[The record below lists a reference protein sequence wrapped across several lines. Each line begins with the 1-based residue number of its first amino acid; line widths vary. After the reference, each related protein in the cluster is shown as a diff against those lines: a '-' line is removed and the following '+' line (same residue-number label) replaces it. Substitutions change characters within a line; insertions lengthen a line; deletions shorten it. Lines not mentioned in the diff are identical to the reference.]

1 MKARAKQPH
10 PLNPWVRLPA
20 LCLFLGWAIP
30 ALCQPPAGSRKLGF
44 AVSTAQD
51 GNIAAAVAQAQA
63 ACMSV
68 VHISVSWKDLRPS
81 GGQWSASVLNE
92 LDLINTYFAA
102 LGVQVELQVQVVNTV
117 VSEVPDDISALPYN
131 DPLVVQAMQETMDTV
146 FAHLP
151 SVELAALNIS
161 NESDALWGADTS
173 RYAQFAG
180 LLAAVKPHAKALYS
194 ASHGGDTLSVGTTFT
209 WGGLTN
215 PVIAPLCQLT
225 NAVADHISAT
235 YYGIQNDF
243 TVKQPMEVVQDLDL
257 LAAMHPGAQPI
268 RLAEIGYPSSAVCSS
283 SDQLQSQFVD
293 AAFTAWDQHEDRIE
307 YMGWFALTDLDSA
320 TVAALGIYYG
330 LSAPVFLEYLR
341 TLGLR
346 TWPGSGT
353 DKPAFGTLLCE
364 LQQRSFCTTTCTE
377 GVNEPVK
384 EQVCISPNPAQD
396 QISISATGTRSGT
409 PVRFLSMDG
418 RQALQLPLGPVM
430 DVSALSQGSYMV
442 MIEGAVHCLLVITD
456 R

>member
-1 MKARAKQPH
+1 M
-10 PLNPWVRLPA
+10 
-20 LCLFLGWAIP
+20 
-30 ALCQPPAGSRKLGF
+30 
-44 AVSTAQD
+44 
-51 GNIAAAVAQAQA
+51 
-63 ACMSV
+63 
-68 VHISVSWKDLRPS
+68 
-81 GGQWSASVLNE
+81 LNE

-161 NESDALWGADTS
+161 NESDALWGTDTL

-180 LLAAVKPHAKALYS
+180 LLAAVNPHAKALYS

-225 NAVADHISAT
+225 NAAADHISAT

-243 TVKQPMEVVQDLDL
+243 TVKPPADVIQDLNL
-257 LAAMHPGAQPI
+257 LVAMHPGAQPI
-268 RLAEIGYPSSAVCSS
+268 RLAEIGYPTSAVCSS

-293 AAFTAWDQHEDRIE
+293 AAFTAWDQHQDRIQ

-320 TVAALGIYYG
+320 TVAALGDYYG

-353 DKPAFGTLLCE
+353 DKPAYGTLLCE
-364 LQQRSFCTTTCTE
+364 LQQRSFCATTCME
-377 GVNEPVK
+377 GIDEPVK
-384 EQVCISPNPAQD
+384 EQVRIFPNPAQD
-396 QISISATGTRSGT
+396 QISITATGARSGT
-409 PVRFLSMDG
+409 PVQFFACDG
-418 RQALQLPLGPVM
+418 RKVLQLPLGPTLNI
-430 DVSALSQGSYMV
+430 SALNAGSYV
-442 MIEGAVHCLLVITD
+442 VVLEGQAPCLLVITG